1 MNKFYYLDTCDT
13 CKRIMKA
20 LPLAGVGTLREIKSH
35 PPTEAEIDTLAK
47 KAGSY
52 EAIFSKRARK
62 FRELKLHL
70 QKLSETDFRKYL
82 LSDYTFLKRPVLE
95 TSETAIVGNSKKAVV
110 SMTEVLKEH

>member
-13 CKRIMKA
+13 CKRIMKE
-20 LPLAGVGTLREIKSH
+20 LPLSGNVTLREIKSS
-35 PPTEAEIDTLAK
+35 PPTETEIDSLGK

-62 FRELKLHL
+62 YRELGLNT
-70 QKLSETDFRKYL
+70 QKLAEADFKKYL

-95 TSETAIVGNSKKAVV
+95 TSATAISGNSKIATDI
-110 SMTEVLKEH
+110 MREALK

>member
-13 CKRIMKA
+13 CKRIMKE
-20 LPLAGVGTLREIKSH
+20 LPLKENTTLREIKSS
-35 PPTEAEIDTLAK
+35 PPTEAEIDSIAK

-62 FRELKLHL
+62 YRELGLNTQNLTEADYK
-70 QKLSETDFRKYL
+70 KNL

-95 TSETAIVGNSKKAVV
+95 TPLKVIAGNGKKETD
-110 SMTEVLKEH
+110 SMREVLK